1 MHDLVIRNGTLIDG
15 TGRPGFRGDLAIDAD
30 RIVAVGEV
38 RDSGWRTIDADGRL
52 VTPGFID
59 PHTHLDAQLMW
70 DPLGTPACWHG
81 TTTVVTGNCGVTFA
95 PVRER
100 DREFVA
106 RTLESVEEIP
116 AESIMASFN
125 WSWESFGEYLD
136 ALAARPLGVNVGG
149 LVGHA
154 ATRLYAM
161 GEASLDP
168 DRQPSAAELEAMCG
182 LVDEAIAAGALGF
195 STSRTRA
202 HATPDGTP
210 IPGSFASREELLA
223 LAQVLAGRGRGLF
236 QWVSGF
242 GENDRDA
249 EFPEVKREVELMGEL
264 QRSSGRP
271 VVFSVFTHPL
281 VPTLHTKV
289 LGWADEQRAAGA
301 ELRPMFG
308 ARVGTVLVGLANSSP
323 VRAQAWKQLYELPAR
338 ERLAQL
344 ENEAIRRGLLDLK
357 PLEDE
362 RVGAELYAFGPD
374 GCHYERR
381 EQDRLCRV
389 AERAGERPVEA
400 LVRLLRETRGQQL
413 FVSGGANQVPEHI
426 EEVLDHPATLIGLG
440 DAGAHVTSIC
450 DSSQTTHLLT
460 HWCRDEQKFT
470 VEEAVRRLSSD
481 PADAFGIAGRGRLEP
496 GAQADVNVIDF
507 AALEM
512 EIPEFVHDFPAGA
525 GRWTQRARGYDY
537 TLVNGE
543 VVIEDG
549 RHTGRLPGSVLRPGL
564 L

>member
-1 MHDLVIRNGTLIDG
+1 MHDLVIRNGSLIDG
-15 TGRPGFRGDLAIDAD
+15 TGRAAVRGDLAIDAG

-38 RDSGWRTIDADGRL
+38 PDSGWRTIEADGRL

-95 PVRER
+95 PIRAR

-125 WSWESFGEYLD
+125 WQWESFGEYLD

-161 GEASLDP
+161 GEASLEP
-168 DRQPSAAELEAMCG
+168 DRLPTDAQLATMCEQ
-182 LVDEAIAAGALGF
+182 VDEAIGAGALGF

-210 IPGSFASREELLA
+210 IPGSFAAREELLA
-223 LAQVLAGRGRGLF
+223 VAQVLARQGRGLL
-236 QWVSGF
+236 QWVAGF

-249 EFPEVKREVELMGEL
+249 EFREVKREVELMGEL
-264 QRSSGRP
+264 QRLSGRP
-271 VVFSVFTHPL
+271 VVFSLFTHPL
-281 VPTLHTKV
+281 VPTIHTKV

-308 ARVGTVLVGLANSSP
+308 PRVGTVLVGLASNSAP
-323 VRAQAWKQLYELPAR
+323 VRSGAWKQLYELPAR
-338 ERLAQL
+338 ERLA
-344 ENEAIRRGLLDLK
+344 R
-357 PLEDE
+357 LEDE
-362 RVGAELYAFGPD
+362 AARRRLLEVKASSDERAGNELYVFGRE
-374 GCHYERR
+374 GCRYERR
-381 EQDRLCRV
+381 EQDLLSHV
-389 AERAGERPVEA
+389 AKSAGERPVET

-426 EEVLDHPATLIGLG
+426 EEVLDHPATLFGLG
-440 DAGAHVTSIC
+440 DAGAHVGSIC
-450 DSSQTTHLLT
+450 DSSLTTHLLT
-460 HWCRDEQKFT
+460 HWCRDEQKFS
-470 VEEAVRRLSSD
+470 VEEAVRRLTSD
-481 PADAFGIAGRGRLEP
+481 PADAFGIVGRGRLEP

-512 EIPEFVHDFPAGA
+512 EVPEFVHDFPAAA

-549 RHTGRLPGSVLRPGL
+549 RHTGRLPGTVLRDRS
-564 L
+564 